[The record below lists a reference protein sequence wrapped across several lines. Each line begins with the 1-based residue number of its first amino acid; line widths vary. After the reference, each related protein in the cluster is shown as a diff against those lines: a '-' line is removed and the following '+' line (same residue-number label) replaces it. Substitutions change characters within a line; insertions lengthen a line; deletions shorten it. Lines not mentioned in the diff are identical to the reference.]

1 MALYCFHVRTDAGFV
16 PDAEGVELPDLASA
30 LREALR
36 SAHEFR
42 SEAEAPC
49 TMRFEIADS
58 SGQVVLTV
66 PIKEA
71 IGIRHLSLSA

>member
-1 MALYCFHVRTDAGFV
+1 M

-36 SAHEFR
+36 SAREFR
-42 SEAEAPC
+42 SEGVAPC
-49 TMRFEIADS
+49 SMRFEIADS

-66 PIKEA
+66 PIQETVGA
-71 IGIRHLSLSA
+71 IARAGL